1 MEKKEKTIIEKIEK
15 HKKSK
20 EPVRVTGAEAVIMS
34 LLEEKVTTIFGYP
47 GGAIMPI
54 YDHLM
59 NYDKRLNHI
68 LVRHEQGGAH
78 AAQAYSMVTGKE
90 GVCFA
95 TSGPGA
101 TNLITGIAN
110 AHIDSIPVVF
120 VTAQV
125 PSALLGSDAFQET
138 DVVGISMPITKWN
151 YQITK
156 AEEIPDAFAKAFY
169 IANTGRKGP
178 VLLDI
183 TKDAQQNEL
192 DFDYK
197 KYPAIRSYKPYPE
210 LDYGQIEKA
219 ADMIN
224 EAKKPIILAG
234 HGVLL
239 SKAESE
245 LRKLAEKAGIP
256 VAATLLGLSAFPED
270 NPLYVGMLGMH
281 GNYGPNI
288 KTNEADLIISVGMRF
303 DDRVTGNLSKYAKD
317 AKIIH
322 FEIDAAEIDKIV
334 PTAIS
339 VNSDAKSALNALL
352 DYVKDNKHEQ
362 WLEEFRKC
370 EKIEYDKIISKDI
383 NPKDGN
389 IRMGEIVHKVSELTK
404 GKAIISSDVGQ
415 NQMAVAR
422 YYKFTEP
429 NSNITS
435 GGLGTMGF
443 GLPSAVGAQFG
454 RPDKPVI
461 VFAGDGGFQMTIQ
474 ELGTI
479 MQYELPIKIIV
490 FNNNFLGMVRQ
501 WQDMFFNKR
510 YASTDMPT
518 PDFIMIAKGYGIAG
532 ESISERSDIDA
543 ALKKMMEHEG
553 PYILEFM
560 IEKEANIMP
569 MITPGSSVSEIL
581 L

>member
-1 MEKKEKTIIEKIEK
+1 MEKNKTIIDKIEK
-15 HKKSK
+15 HKKLD

-59 NYDKRLNHI
+59 NYDKRMNHI

-101 TNLITGIAN
+101 TNLITGITN
-110 AHIDSIPVVF
+110 AHMDSVPMVF

-125 PSALLGSDAFQET
+125 PSSLLGSDAFQET
-138 DVVGISMPITKWN
+138 DVVGLSMPVTKWN

-183 TKDAQQNEL
+183 TKDAQMNEL
-192 DFDYK
+192 DFVYK

-210 LDYGQIEKA
+210 LNYSQIEKA
-219 ADMIN
+219 AEAIN
-224 EAKKPIILAG
+224 QAKKPLILAG

-239 SKAESE
+239 SKADAE
-245 LRKLAEKAGIP
+245 LRQLAEKAGIP
-256 VAATLLGLSAFPED
+256 VASTLLGLSAFPED
-270 NPLYVGMLGMH
+270 SPLFVGMLGMH

-288 KTNEADLIISVGMRF
+288 KTNDADLVISVGMRF

-322 FEIDAAEIDKIV
+322 IEIDAAEIDKIV
-334 PTAIS
+334 PTLMP

-352 DYVKDNKHEQ
+352 DMVKDNSHDE

-370 EKIEYDKIISKDI
+370 EKIEYDKVISKDV
-383 NPKDGN
+383 NPKNGN
-389 IRMGEIVHKVSELTK
+389 IRMGEVVNKVSELTN
-404 GKAIISSDVGQ
+404 GKAIIASDVGQ

-422 YYKFTEP
+422 YYKFKEP
-429 NSNITS
+429 NTNVTS

-443 GLPSAVGAQFG
+443 GLPAAIGAQFG
-454 RPDKPVI
+454 RPDKPV
-461 VFAGDGGFQMTIQ
+461 VMFAGDGGFQMNIQ

-479 MQYELPIKIIV
+479 MQHELPVKMII

-501 WQDMFFNKR
+501 WQDMFFDKR

-532 ESISERSDIDA
+532 EVISERNDIDA
-543 ALKKMMEHEG
+543 ALKRMMEHEG
-553 PYILEFM
+553 PYLLEFK

-569 MITPGSSVSEIL
+569 MITPGASVSEIL

>member
-1 MEKKEKTIIEKIEK
+1 MEQEKTIIEKIEK
-15 HKKSK
+15 HKKSNK
-20 EPVRVTGAEAVIMS
+20 PVRVTGAEAVIMS

-68 LVRHEQGGAH
+68 LVRHEQGAAH

-110 AHIDSIPVVF
+110 ANIDSIPMVF

-125 PSALLGSDAFQET
+125 PSSLLGTDAFQET

-151 YQITK
+151 YQVTK
-156 AEEIPDAFAKAFY
+156 PEEIPEAFAKAFY

-183 TKDAQQNEL
+183 TKDAQQQEL
-192 DFDYK
+192 DFVYK

-210 LDYGQIEKA
+210 LDYDQIEKA
-219 ADMIN
+219 AEMIN

-239 SKAESE
+239 SQAESE
-245 LRKLAEKAGIP
+245 LRKLAEKTGIP
-256 VAATLLGLSAFPED
+256 VASTLLGLSAFPE
-270 NPLYVGMLGMH
+270 NSPLYVGMLGMH
-281 GNYGPNI
+281 GNYGPNV
-288 KTNEADLIISVGMRF
+288 KTNDADLIISIGMRF
-303 DDRVTGNLSKYAKD
+303 DDRVTGNLSKYARD

-322 FEIDAAEIDKIV
+322 IEIDASEIDKIIPV
-334 PTAIS
+334 ATAIT
-339 VNSDAKSALNALL
+339 SDAKSALNALL
-352 DYVKDNKHEQ
+352 NSVKENKHEQ

-370 EKIEYDKIISKDI
+370 EKIEYDEVIARDI
-383 NPKDGN
+383 NPKEGN
-389 IRMGEIVHKVSELTK
+389 IRMGEIVHRLSETTK
-404 GKAIISSDVGQ
+404 GKALIASDVGQ
-415 NQMAVAR
+415 NQMATAR

-443 GLPSAVGAQFG
+443 GLPAAIGAQFG

-461 VFAGDGGFQMTIQ
+461 MFAGDGGFQMTIQ
-474 ELGTI
+474 EMGTI
-479 MQYELPIKIIV
+479 MQHELPIKMVV

-501 WQDMFFNKR
+501 WQDMFFDKR

-518 PDFIMIAKGYGIAG
+518 PDFIMIAKGYGITG
-532 ESISERSDIDA
+532 ETISKREEIDD
-543 ALKKMMEHEG
+543 ALKRMMEHEG
-553 PYILEFM
+553 PYLLEVM
-560 IEKEANIMP
+560 IEKEANILP
-569 MITPGSSVSEIL
+569 MVPPGASVSEIL
-581 L
+581 LK